1 MKLRLWNAGGD
12 KKEEAARR
20 KLAEARQV
28 AIDQKRQIF
37 DAPMLADE
45 LTDCLKV
52 PYEHKL
58 LRAVVQVVR
67 TLDARYDLL
76 AMQKPMDDVAHEMTA
91 RKAALRDLEEEL
103 LGSVDKANE
112 DGVKS

>member
-1 MKLRLWNAGGD
+1 MKLKLWNTGGD
-12 KKEEAARR
+12 KM
-20 KLAEARQV
+20 AE
-28 AIDQKRQIF
+28 
-37 DAPMLADE
+37 E

-67 TLDARYDLL
+67 TLETRYDLV
-76 AMQKPMDDVAHEMTA
+76 AMQKPMDEVAHEMTA

-112 DGVKS
+112 ERVEKA